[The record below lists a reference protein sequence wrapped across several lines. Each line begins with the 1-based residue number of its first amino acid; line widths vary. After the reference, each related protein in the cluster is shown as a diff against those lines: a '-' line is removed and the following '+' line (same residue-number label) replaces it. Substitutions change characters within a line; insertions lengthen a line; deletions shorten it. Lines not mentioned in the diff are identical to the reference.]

1 MNLLF
6 ITLELCILFVVFIL
20 CIVLKNTFN
29 LSFMK
34 IFLIC
39 VLGLFLGYILF
50 YEVFEWQY
58 RNGIRKI
65 DINEERKEM
74 IVEAYPIEIDVE
86 DWTFCDFPNH
96 LNEKNKTNGI
106 SIFNGKEK
114 WFKEDEVNVQICV
127 SSNTAYIENYP
138 MQTYMASLVDEI
150 NITYKQEVFIF
161 QLMRLNEEKNMYN
174 PLIIV
179 EFENDNFYYKMRFIC
194 ETNTYSMEEKK
205 IRQNELDRYLKYIDS
220 IVDLE

>member
-1 MNLLF
+1 
-6 ITLELCILFVVFIL
+6 
-20 CIVLKNTFN
+20 
-29 LSFMK
+29 MK

-86 DWTFCDFPNH
+86 DWTFYDFPNH

-114 WFKEDEVNVQICV
+114 CRTVLFGACGR
-127 SSNTAYIENYP
+127 
-138 MQTYMASLVDEI
+138 
-150 NITYKQEVFIF
+150 ITSGS
-161 QLMRLNEEKNMYN
+161 
-174 PLIIV
+174 
-179 EFENDNFYYKMRFIC
+179 
-194 ETNTYSMEEKK
+194 ETDGIGGQKRWQMK
-205 IRQNELDRYLKYIDS
+205 R
-220 IVDLE
+220 